1 MNIANPA
8 VLPDT
13 PPGFRTRAEA
23 VVTRHEQIKPLESIA
38 VPVVK
43 TGQESSVSGNSIPPG
58 SQSSTVNQED
68 LHKAVSE
75 LNKYVQNVQRDLQ
88 FTVDDASGRTVIKVI
103 DSESKETI
111 RQIPAEEMLQIARSI
126 KEAAEGSLL
135 MVKV

>member
-8 VLPDT
+8 VLPD
-13 PPGFRTRAEA
+13 PLSSYRPRSGLVASN
-23 VVTRHEQIKPLESIA
+23 HEQIKPVENAISLTA
-38 VPVVK
+38 K
-43 TGQESSVSGNSIPPG
+43 AGQESSVSGNAVPPG
-58 SQSSTVNQED
+58 SETKMVNQED
-68 LHKAVSE
+68 LQKAISD